1 MESLNENNKRLF
13 IGSFYAKNKNKGK
26 LFTVKHFN
34 PGLRVENYL
43 RIESSSLLSDVVVHS
58 SLSSTSD
65 SDDIEIDEQN
75 GTQHN
80 DAIAVYLA
88 DDLQIKDND
97 VVYCPQLGLAIERIF
112 TITESTINGVDCMC
126 FAVISNPA

>member
-1 MESLNENNKRLF
+1 MNSNSFGYWTDNRLNAVYNERIN
-13 IGSFYAKNKNKGK
+13 
-26 LFTVKHFN
+26 LFTIHSEN

-43 RIESSSLLSDVVVHS
+43 RIESSSLLSDAVVHS

-80 DAIAVYLA
+80 DAIAAYLA
-88 DDLQIKDND
+88 DDLQTKDND
-97 VVYCPQLGLAIERIF
+97 VVYCPQLWLVVERIKEGLTF
-112 TITESTINGVDCMC
+112 NSLWN
-126 FAVISNPA
+126 VIPQN